1 MIRIQLGGTND
12 PLERILTNLIEDWDA
27 LEQWA
32 VRNNYMDE
40 RLNVCRE
47 EKEKLLARISMLRE
61 KAKAGC

>member
-40 RLNVCRE
+40 RLSVCRE